1 MQKGRFHSQTAVH
14 VLAFL
19 CLFFVDELKLH
30 RVLASADNILVR
42 NGFIHVLLGNGG
54 AAFNEGPVLM

>member
-1 MQKGRFHSQTAVH
+1 M
-14 VLAFL
+14 LAFL
-19 CLFFVDELKLH
+19 WLFFVDELILH
-30 RVLASADNILVR
+30 RVLASADNVLVR

>member
-1 MQKGRFHSQTAVH
+1 M
-14 VLAFL
+14 LAFL
-19 CLFFVDELKLH
+19 WMIFVDELIL
-30 RVLASADNILVR
+30 RAPVSADDVLVR